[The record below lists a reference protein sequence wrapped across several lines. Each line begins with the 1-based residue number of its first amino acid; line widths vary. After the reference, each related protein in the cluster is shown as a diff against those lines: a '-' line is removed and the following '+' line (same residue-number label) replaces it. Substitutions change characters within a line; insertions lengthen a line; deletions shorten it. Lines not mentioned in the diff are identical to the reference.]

1 LFKTGIRISGLPS
14 VYSDSYRPLHPVHR
28 LRSDLY
34 GITTAPAKFSLM
46 EIQLLKLSVSDA
58 DLNQL
63 ASQTLVWPDVIC
75 NVHFAVVPEG
85 VRVTGVYQQF
95 IGISFQMLWQLSVSE
110 GKVIGGIERVRAGFI
125 SVGFFKVYLLKL
137 IAAATNIAIRDGML
151 VFDVDATLA
160 DKGWPVR
167 LNLSSI
173 RCTLGSLILESWAPD
188 SVQEL
193 ESQ

>member
-1 LFKTGIRISGLPS
+1 
-14 VYSDSYRPLHPVHR
+14 
-28 LRSDLY
+28 
-34 GITTAPAKFSLM
+34 M

-63 ASQTLVWPDVIC
+63 AYRTFVWPEAIRDVQ
-75 NVHFAVVPEG
+75 FAVTPEG
-85 VRVTGVYQQF
+85 IRVTGIYQRI
-95 IGISFQMLWQLSVSE
+95 IGIPFQMIWQLSISE
-110 GKVIGGIERVRAGFI
+110 GKLVARMERLRAGFI
-125 SVGFFKVYLLKL
+125 NIGFIKEYLQNL
-137 IAAATNIAIRDGML
+137 IAAATNIVIHNGML
-151 VFDVDATLA
+151 VSDVDALLA

-167 LNLSSI
+167 LNFTSI

>member
-1 LFKTGIRISGLPS
+1 
-14 VYSDSYRPLHPVHR
+14 
-28 LRSDLY
+28 
-34 GITTAPAKFSLM
+34 M

-63 ASQTLVWPDVIC
+63 ASRTFVWPDTIRDVG
-75 NVHFAVVPEG
+75 FAVTPEG
-85 VRVTGVYQQF
+85 VRVTGIYQRI
-95 IGISFQMLWQLSVSE
+95 IGIPFQMLWQLSISE
-110 GKVIGGIERVRAGFI
+110 GKLVARMERVRAGFI
-125 SVGFFKVYLLKL
+125 NIGFIKEYLQNL
-137 IAAATNIAIRDGML
+137 IAAATNIVIHNGML
-151 VFDVDATLA
+151 VSDVDALLA

-167 LNLSSI
+167 LNFTSI

>member
-1 LFKTGIRISGLPS
+1 
-14 VYSDSYRPLHPVHR
+14 
-28 LRSDLY
+28 
-34 GITTAPAKFSLM
+34 M
-46 EIQLLKLSVSDA
+46 EIQLLKLSVNDL
-58 DLNQL
+58 DLNRL
-63 ASQTLVWPDVIC
+63 ASQTLVWPDAIR

-110 GKVIGGIERVRAGFI
+110 GKVIGRIEQVRAGFL
-125 SVGFFKVYLLKL
+125 SVGFFKEYLLKL

-151 VFDVDATLA
+151 VFDVDAILA

-173 RCTLGSLILESWAPD
+173 RCTLGHLILESRTPKIVNEPA
-188 SVQEL
+188 
-193 ESQ
+193 SQ